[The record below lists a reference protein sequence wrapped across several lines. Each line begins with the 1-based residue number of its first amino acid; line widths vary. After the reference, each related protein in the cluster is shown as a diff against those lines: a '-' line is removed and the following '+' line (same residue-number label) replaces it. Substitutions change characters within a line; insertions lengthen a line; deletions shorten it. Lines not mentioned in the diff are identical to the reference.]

1 MIPANVLKPATADT
15 VSGLRDFEQLGG
27 QLDITHTPPP
37 AIVQVREG
45 PTLRPYQYDII
56 NEFDAC
62 VASAIRSIIIVAP
75 TGSGKTVIGSEIVR
89 RAIADGKRV
98 LFLAHRREIVKQT
111 AAKLEANGIEHG
123 LIMAGEATSPLDPVQ
138 VTAIQTLHARAVR
151 RNKIALPPA
160 DLLIADECHYAPA
173 RTWMKIVEA
182 YPNAILLGLTATPC
196 RGDGRGLGGIFEKII
211 ECPQVAELITLDHL
225 VRTRTYAPT
234 PPDLKGIKV
243 QAGDYVEKQLAARMD
258 QPKLVGDIIS
268 HWHRFAEGRQ
278 TVVFAT
284 GVRHSAHI
292 RDEFVK
298 SGVTC
303 EHLDG
308 STAKD
313 ERDAILA
320 RLKSGETRIVS
331 NCMVLTEGWDMPE
344 VGCCVLAR
352 PTKKIGLYRQ
362 MLGRVLRPFEG
373 KPDAIIIDHAGA
385 CFAHGFAEDPI
396 AWTLDPD
403 RPAKNK
409 THSKR
414 GEGGSRLVDCSQCGA
429 LRTGGEACRHC
440 GFLPAPKPKRIEVID
455 GHLGLVSNGSAQARV
470 YTSEEMHEWHCQLA
484 YIAEQRSYKSG
495 WIAHKFKEKF
505 NAWPPRVPVVPVPP
519 SYEVASWVKS
529 RMIAYAKARAA

>member
-1 MIPANVLKPATADT
+1 MTD
-15 VSGLRDFEQLGG
+15 LR
-27 QLDITHTPPP
+27 T
-37 AIVQVREG
+37 
-45 PTLRPYQYDII
+45 YQIEII
-56 NEFDAC
+56 DQFDSC
-62 VASAIRSIIIVAP
+62 IASDIRSVIIVAP

-98 LFLAHRREIVKQT
+98 LFLAHRREIVMQT

-123 LIMAGEATSPLDPVQ
+123 IIMAGEFTSPLEPVQ
-138 VTAIQTLHARAVR
+138 VAAIQTLHARAVR
-151 RNKIALPPA
+151 RNKIALPQA
-160 DLLIADECHYAPA
+160 DLLIADECHHAPA

-196 RGDGRGLGGIFEKII
+196 RGDGRGLGGIFKKII
-211 ECPQVAELITLDHL
+211 ECPQVPELITQGHL
-225 VRTRTYAPT
+225 VGTRTYAPT
-234 PPDLKGIKV
+234 PPDLKGVKV
-243 QAGDYVEKQLAARMD
+243 QSGDYVEKQLAAKMD

-268 HWHRFAEGRQ
+268 HWHRFAEGRS

-284 GVRHSAHI
+284 GVQHSVHI
-292 RDEFVK
+292 RDEFIK

-320 RLKSGETRIVS
+320 RLKSGETRIIT

-362 MLGRVLRPFEG
+362 MIGRVLRPFEG

-396 AWTLDPD
+396 EWTLDPD

-409 THSKR
+409 THGER
-414 GEGGSRLVDCSQCGA
+414 GEGGSRLIDCSQCGA

-440 GFLPAPKPKRIEVID
+440 GFLPAPKPKRVEVID
-455 GHLGLVSNGSAQARV
+455 GNLGLVSNGCAQART
-470 YTSEEMHEWHCQLA
+470 YTPQEMRDWHCQLA
-484 YIAEQRSYKSG
+484 WIAEQRSYKLG
-495 WIAHKFKEKF
+495 WVAHQYKTKFGV
-505 NAWPPRVPVVPVPP
+505 WPPRSPVAPVPP

-529 RMIAYAKARAA
+529 RQIAYAKARAA

>member
-1 MIPANVLKPATADT
+1 MTD
-15 VSGLRDFEQLGG
+15 
-27 QLDITHTPPP
+27 
-37 AIVQVREG
+37 
-45 PTLRPYQYDII
+45 LRPYQVEII
-56 NEFDAC
+56 DQFDAC
-62 VASAIRSIIIVAP
+62 VAADIRSIIIVAP

-89 RAIADGKRV
+89 RAVADGKRV
-98 LFLAHRREIVKQT
+98 LFLAHRREIVMQT
-111 AAKLEANGIEHG
+111 AAKLENNGIEHG
-123 LIMAGEATSPLDPVQ
+123 IIMAGEFTSPLEPVQ
-138 VTAIQTLHARAVR
+138 VAAIQTLHARAIR
-151 RNKIALPPA
+151 RNKIALPRA
-160 DLLIADECHYAPA
+160 DLLIADECHHAPA
-173 RTWMKIVEA
+173 ATWRKIVEA
-182 YPNAILLGLTATPC
+182 YPDAILLGLTATPC
-196 RGDGRGLGGIFEKII
+196 RGDGRGLGGLFGKIL
-211 ECPQVAELITLDHL
+211 ECPQVPELITQGFL

-258 QPKLVGDIIS
+258 QPKLVGDIVS
-268 HWHRFAEGRQ
+268 HWHRFAEGRS

-284 GVRHSAHI
+284 GVQHSVHI
-292 RDEFVK
+292 RDEFIK

-320 RLKSGETRIVS
+320 RLKSGKTRIVT

-362 MLGRVLRPFEG
+362 MIGRVLRPFEG

-396 AWTLDPD
+396 EWTLDPD
-403 RPAKNK
+403 RPARNK
-409 THSKR
+409 THSER

-440 GFLPAPKPKRIEVID
+440 GFLPAPKPKRVEVVD
-455 GHLGLVSNGSAQARV
+455 GHLGLVSNGSARARS
-470 YTSEEMHEWHCQLA
+470 YTPLEMREWHSQLA
-484 YIAEQRSYKSG
+484 WIAEKRNYKSG
-495 WIAHKFKEKF
+495 WVAHQYKTKF
-505 NAWPPRVPVVPVPP
+505 NVWPPRVPVVPVEP

-529 RMIAYAKARAA
+529 RQIAYAKARAA